1 MNIDTIYDGKILVK
15 FIYSPLNEMLCALH
29 VLCNSKHH
37 LHRKEWADSVYEK
50 IDNKLKNSILEFG
63 EITDDYMIPMDF
75 NMYFKECDDLNILSS
90 IEYLENVNLYN
101 IRKIFRKYNISINSG
116 QYKRFLSFL
125 KQFYIEVYM
134 KEEKYI
140 EPVIIR
146 TLKKKAD
153 YTRENGIYKLVDSI
167 HERINVDGEK
177 VTFLKYKEIT
187 YAWEE
192 IKFIYISVSTFIS
205 PHLLLGT
212 GKDYINLTVLLELQ
226 SYENEAPEDLVRM
239 LSSLGDSTRLRI
251 LKEISYKGRSTQEL
265 SKILSMSEAA
275 VSKALKLLFESKIV
289 SKQRNGNYI
298 IYNLNK
304 RELDYLEYKIYEYI
318 LR

>member
-1 MNIDTIYDGKILVK
+1 M
-15 FIYSPLNEMLCALH
+15 
-29 VLCNSKHH
+29 
-37 LHRKEWADSVYEK
+37 
-50 IDNKLKNSILEFG
+50 EFG

-153 YTRENGIYKLVDSI
+153 YI
-167 HERINVDGEK
+167 
-177 VTFLKYKEIT
+177 
-187 YAWEE
+187 
-192 IKFIYISVSTFIS
+192 
-205 PHLLLGT
+205 
-212 GKDYINLTVLLELQ
+212 
-226 SYENEAPEDLVRM
+226 
-239 LSSLGDSTRLRI
+239 
-251 LKEISYKGRSTQEL
+251 
-265 SKILSMSEAA
+265 SMSEAA

>member
-153 YTRENGIYKLVDSI
+153 Y
-167 HERINVDGEK
+167 
-177 VTFLKYKEIT
+177 
-187 YAWEE
+187 
-192 IKFIYISVSTFIS
+192 ISM
-205 PHLLLGT
+205 
-212 GKDYINLTVLLELQ
+212 LE
-226 SYENEAPEDLVRM
+226 AV
-239 LSSLGDSTRLRI
+239 
-251 LKEISYKGRSTQEL
+251 
-265 SKILSMSEAA
+265 